1 MFLLFTVS
9 IFGYAFVHRIY
20 REIIAEFA
28 IADHSLRLLSTY
40 LLVIGVFA
48 VTFSSSPLSLWIFI
62 GILLISIKFFPPI
75 LRFILNRRLR
85 SALIP
90 LLDAIILGVQSGKS
104 FRSSF
109 HAAVESQ
116 SGWARNQLREL
127 YSWLISSEQ
136 SHALKSALLADFMAE
151 MIEID
156 RSQSRCADQLRAVR
170 SHLKIQEDFRRRSG
184 QLTQQIKMQAIIVTA
199 LYGGLLFFVIA
210 QFGWRE
216 HQKLLLASLVLFL
229 TGLFWIFNAGRRMK
243 WKV

>member
-9 IFGYAFVHRIY
+9 IFGYVFVHRIY
-20 REIIAEFA
+20 RAIIAEFTLS
-28 IADHSLRLLSTY
+28 DHSLHLLSIY
-40 LLVIGVFA
+40 VLIVGVFA

-62 GILLISIKFFPPI
+62 GILLISIKFFPEI
-75 LRFILNRRLR
+75 LRFFLLRRLR

-90 LLDAIILGVQSGKS
+90 LLDGIILGVQSGKS

-116 SGWARNQLREL
+116 TGWVRNQLREL
-127 YSWLISSEQ
+127 YSLLISSEQ
-136 SHALKSALLADFMAE
+136 HQPLKSALLADFMAE

-170 SHLKIQEDFRRRSG
+170 GHLKIQEDFRRRSG

-199 LYGGLLFFVIA
+199 LYCGLLFFVIA
-210 QFGWRE
+210 QFGWRA
-216 HQKLLLASLVLFL
+216 HQKLVIASLILFL
-229 TGLFWIFNAGRRMK
+229 TGLFWIFKAGRRME